1 VAIYRVE
8 RALDEFPKVRA
19 AACRVL
25 ARLQVRREP
34 VLISSRIPGVKG
46 DNTQCRVA
54 RPGLLVQGGTAALFV
69 YALPRVEL
77 VSCPPAIA

>member
-1 VAIYRVE
+1 VPIYRVE
-8 RALDEFPKVRA
+8 SAPDKVPEVRA

-25 ARLQVRREP
+25 ARLQ
-34 VLISSRIPGVKG
+34 LKG